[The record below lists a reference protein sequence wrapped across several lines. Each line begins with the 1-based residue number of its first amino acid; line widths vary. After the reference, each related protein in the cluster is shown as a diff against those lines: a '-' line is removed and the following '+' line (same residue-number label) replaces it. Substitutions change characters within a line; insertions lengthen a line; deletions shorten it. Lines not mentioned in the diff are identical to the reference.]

1 MKYFLSLLLLL
12 SSALSFGVPARRVMK
27 TIKLNDGSTKEVV
40 LKGDEFAH
48 YLQASDGSMYGGSE
62 SEGYRLLN
70 PIEVSRQH
78 ESRIKQR
85 NAVREAR
92 RSRSF
97 AGARISNIGKK
108 KGLVILVN
116 FSDRKMSISANEFH
130 NFFNKEG
137 YSNYGMGGSV
147 HDYFHDCS
155 YGKFDLT
162 FDVVGPVTVSKS
174 INYYGKN
181 DSNGDDLHVGE
192 LVGEAVRLAESE
204 SINFKDYD
212 WDNDGEVDQVY
223 IIYAGYAESSGAPT
237 STIWPHEYDL
247 YSCQYFGDG
256 DGPIRHDGVIVNTY
270 ACSSELYGARGTTID
285 GIGTACHEFSHCL
298 GIPDM
303 YDTEGSSFGM
313 DVWDLMDYG
322 CYGNDGYCPIGY
334 TSYERWTS
342 GWLTPIELK
351 DPCDIC
357 DMPSLDS
364 SPTAYII
371 HNEGHPDEYY
381 LLENRQQEGWHKF
394 DKGHGLLILHVD
406 YDQSAWNNNTVNNV
420 ASHQRMTI
428 IPADNKLSGKTD
440 SDYEG
445 DTWPGLKN
453 NTMLTNMSKPSA
465 KTFHANKGGF
475 LYMNRPLTNI
485 SENTLLHTVSFS
497 FDGGAPNRIES
508 VADENANTAGRS
520 TGLYNMNGQQVSR
533 TRPNGVYILN
543 GKKVTLK

>member
-1 MKYFLSLLLLL
+1 MRYFLSLFLFL
-12 SSALSFGVPARRVMK
+12 SSLVTFGVPARRITK

-48 YLQASDGSMYGGSE
+48 YLQANDGSMYRGNE
-62 SEGYRLLN
+62 SEGYQLLS

-85 NAVREAR
+85 NAVRETR

-97 AGARISNIGKK
+97 LGAKVNTIGKK

-130 NFFNKEG
+130 DFFNKEG

-155 YGKFDLT
+155 YGKFNLT

-174 INYYGKN
+174 INYYGRN

-192 LVGEAVRLAESE
+192 LIGEAVELADSE

-212 WDNDGEVDQVY
+212 WDGDGEVDQVY
-223 IIYAGYAESSGAPT
+223 VIYAGYGESSGAPST
-237 STIWPHEYDL
+237 TIWPHEYDL
-247 YSCQYFGDG
+247 TSCQYYGDG
-256 DGPIRHDGVIVNTY
+256 KGPIKIDGVTVNTY
-270 ACSSELYGARGTTID
+270 ACSNELYGTRGTTID

-303 YDTEGSSFGM
+303 YDTEGSNFGM
-313 DVWDLMDYG
+313 DMWDLMDYG
-322 CYGNDGYCPIGY
+322 CYGDDGYSPIGY

-342 GWLTPIELK
+342 GWLTPIELNE
-351 DPCDIC
+351 PCDIK
-357 DMPSLDS
+357 DMPSLSS

-371 HNEGHPDEYY
+371 YNEGHRDEYY
-381 LLENRQQEGWHKF
+381 LLENRQQEGWHKY
-394 DKGHGLLILHVD
+394 DMGHGLLILHVD
-406 YDQSAWNNNTVNNV
+406 YDESAWYNNTVNNV
-420 ASHQRMTI
+420 ANHQRMTI
-428 IPADNKLSGKTD
+428 IPADNKLSTKTV

-445 DTWPGLKN
+445 DTWPGVKN
-453 NTMLTNMSKPSA
+453 NTMLTNMSKPAA
-465 KTFHANKGGF
+465 KTFHENKGGF
-475 LYMNRPLTNI
+475 YYMNRPLTNI
-485 SENTLLHTVSFS
+485 SENTLLHTVSFT
-497 FDGGAPNRIES
+497 FDGGTTDGIGDLREE
-508 VADENANTAGRS
+508 VAKTEPYSSGI
-520 TGLYNMNGQQVSR
+520 YNLQGQPLVNIGSA
-533 TRPNGVYILN
+533 GVYIVN
-543 GKKVTLK
+543 GKKVTKQ